1 MGLGVYIYCYRV
13 CKRVCGVDL
22 LEVGEVFV
30 GGMVD

>member
-1 MGLGVYIYCYRV
+1 MGLGVYIYFVVEFVRG
-13 CKRVCGVDL
+13 CGVDL